1 MVTLAR
7 YAPKLDPSSV
17 ARLRAGRVPV
27 NWLSC
32 GYCAQCG
39 PVLLPEAGWDYGE
52 LPTCPW
58 CLVRQAGGRLPSLGF
73 VRARLRERWVRLPAY
88 FATPASACAAPGSP
102 VSAVPAVPDGSSR
115 RVRESESVLPEP
127 EWIPAAPTPPVA
139 PVPVPTASPSA
150 PVALADGSA
159 TLEDAPHDP
168 LFDPALDPFED
179 IPDWTYREYGE
190 APESTASTPDADSV
204 GHIREVPH
212 SALDR
217 TWIETQIG
225 RCDDP
230 RQRAALRRRYGERYQ
245 AAFDAEPVPHR
256 KEGKARFAANT
267 DLREYVEGLGK

>member
-1 MVTLAR
+1 MVTRAL

-27 NWLSC
+27 DWLSC

-39 PVLLPEAGWDYGE
+39 PVLLPEAGRDYGE

-73 VRARLRERWVRLPAY
+73 VRARLRERWPRLPAY
-88 FATPASACAAPGSP
+88 FATPASADAASRSPAPAAPKP
-102 VSAVPAVPDGSSR
+102 PPR
-115 RVRESESVLPEP
+115 RVPEAESVLPEP
-127 EWIPAAPTPPVA
+127 QWIPAAPTPPVA
-139 PVPVPTASPSA
+139 PIPVSPTSPPAS
-150 PVALADGSA
+150 VALADGRA
-159 TLEDAPHDP
+159 TPEDVSHDP
-168 LFDPALDPFED
+168 LFDPALDPFEEVA
-179 IPDWTYREYGE
+179 DWAYREYGE
-190 APESTASTPDADSV
+190 HPAPESTASTPDADSV

-217 TWIETQIG
+217 TWIEAQIG

-230 RQRAALRRRYGERYQ
+230 RQRSALRKRYGERYQ
-245 AAFDAEPVPHR
+245 EVFDAEPTVHR

-267 DLREYVEGLGK
+267 ELREYVERLGK